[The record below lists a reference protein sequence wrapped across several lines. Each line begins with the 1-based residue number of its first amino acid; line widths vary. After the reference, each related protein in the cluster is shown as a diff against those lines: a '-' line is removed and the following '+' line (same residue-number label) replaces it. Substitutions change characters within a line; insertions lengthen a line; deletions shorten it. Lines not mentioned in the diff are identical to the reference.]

1 MDVKSAFLN
10 GDLKDVVY
18 MQQPPGF
25 IDDSNP
31 DKVLRLHKALYEHWQ
46 APQAWNAKLDG
57 TLLSLGFKSCTS
69 EHGMYT
75 RGNTE
80 RWLIVGVYV
89 DDLIITRSSM
99 QVLNGFN
106 KEMCK
111 PFKMSVLGMLS
122 YYLGVKVQQSRDGI
136 TIYQGA
142 YERKILDAA
151 GLEESNPS
159 RTPMESQLQLSRT
172 GDTPVV
178 DSTNYRSV
186 VSSLRCLVN
195 THPNIAYL
203 VGYVSRFM
211 EAPREEHLAVVKR
224 ILRYLAGTQGWG

>member
-1 MDVKSAFLN
+1 
-10 GDLKDVVY
+10 
-18 MQQPPGF
+18 
-25 IDDSNP
+25 
-31 DKVLRLHKALYEHWQ
+31 
-46 APQAWNAKLDG
+46 
-57 TLLSLGFKSCTS
+57 
-69 EHGMYT
+69 MYT

-80 RWLIVGVYV
+80 QRLIVGVYV

-111 PFKMSVLGMLS
+111 PFKMSVLGALS

-136 TIYQGA
+136 TICQGT

-203 VGYVSRFM
+203 VDYVSRFM
-211 EAPREEHLAVVKR
+211 EAPREEHLVVVKR